1 MINNASK
8 LYGKLLNKYETQ
20 NNKFPEDRKKMI
32 TVLNKPEMLPLSFIE
47 GDLQQMTAL
56 ECDEQPEKAI
66 AERLKLNPRKIQR
79 ETNKQEQD

>member
-20 NNKFPEDRKKMI
+20 NNKFPEDQKKMI
-32 TVLNKPEMLPLSFIE
+32 TVLNKPEMLPLGFIE

-56 ECDEQPEKAI
+56 ECDE
-66 AERLKLNPRKIQR
+66 
-79 ETNKQEQD
+79 